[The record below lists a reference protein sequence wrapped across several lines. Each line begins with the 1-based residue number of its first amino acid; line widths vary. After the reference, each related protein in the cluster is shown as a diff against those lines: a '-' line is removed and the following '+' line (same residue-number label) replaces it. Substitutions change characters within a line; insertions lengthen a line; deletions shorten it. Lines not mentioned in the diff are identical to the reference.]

1 MGAATTTC
9 RRFDHR
15 MRKRMRQ
22 QEQRMLKKSL
32 EKQPKWQC
40 YFCMFWSKAE
50 ECCVNPDVDSA
61 QPDLGIGYNFKT
73 NTCKSFKEVNQHDS
87 GAKNV

>member
-1 MGAATTTC
+1 MAKQKISPAETAWWRWHYGE
-9 RRFDHR
+9 RRK
-15 MRKRMRQ
+15 MRE

-50 ECCVNPDVDSA
+50 ECCVNPNVDNA
-61 QPDLGIGYNFKT
+61 EPDLNIGYDFKT
-73 NTCKSFKEVNQHDS
+73 NICKSFKRARYE
-87 GAKNV
+87 KR